1 MKTAILGS
9 VLLLIMLSI
18 ARPGY
23 SDEWFNKRLPQWA
36 KLDVELR
43 HRYEY
48 ISDFDFDN
56 TIDDDKGF
64 NLYRARFNFT
74 LQPADEIKFF
84 SQFQDARIA
93 NDSISGSKSSYENWN
108 DLRQLWLQIKSDKL
122 TVDNLGLSE
131 AGFTFGRQE
140 LSYGAQRLIGGF
152 NWSNVAQTFDA
163 GKVTLGFEKHHL
175 SVDIFGGGKTPAKS
189 PREFDDLYDGSSND
203 LLGGYYAVF
212 TGTGGLTVDQYVLSR
227 NTDGKTVS
235 FGHAG
240 DGEVEDYTIGA
251 RLKGKVPATRF
262 DYEAEM
268 AEQVGNSGALNVNAQ
283 MFIGIIGY
291 SFDHPWK
298 PRAAF
303 EFNYASGDSDKS
315 DGDRGTFDNLY
326 PTNHLFYGYMDFVSL
341 QNINNYRF
349 QLSVKPTDKLKLQS
363 DLHLI
368 YLDTPKDNL
377 YAAGRTIKRATTA
390 GAGSH
395 VGNEVDL
402 TGTYKFNKYADIL
415 VGYSHLFAG
424 DFLKDTGSADDA
436 DYGYVQTTL
445 SF

>member
-1 MKTAILGS
+1 MLKCLLALSAIVLTIPGS
-9 VLLLIMLSI
+9 
-18 ARPGY
+18 PG
-23 SDEWFNKRLPQWA
+23 
-36 KLDVELR
+36 
-43 HRYEY
+43 
-48 ISDFDFDN
+48 
-56 TIDDDKGF
+56 T
-64 NLYRARFNFT
+64 
-74 LQPADEIKFF
+74 
-84 SQFQDARIA
+84 
-93 NDSISGSKSSYENWN
+93 
-108 DLRQLWLQIKSDKL
+108 
-122 TVDNLGLSE
+122 
-131 AGFTFGRQE
+131 
-140 LSYGAQRLIGGF
+140 
-152 NWSNVAQTFDA
+152 
-163 GKVTLGFEKHHL
+163 
-175 SVDIFGGGKTPAKS
+175 
-189 PREFDDLYDGSSND
+189 
-203 LLGGYYAVF
+203 
-212 TGTGGLTVDQYVLSR
+212 
-227 NTDGKTVS
+227 
-235 FGHAG
+235 
-240 DGEVEDYTIGA
+240 
-251 RLKGKVPATRF
+251 
-262 DYEAEM
+262 
-268 AEQVGNSGALNVNAQ
+268 
-283 MFIGIIGY
+283 
-291 SFDHPWK
+291 
-298 PRAAF
+298 F